1 MKRHLTFVCAALI
14 LSVLAFSETKTV
26 FTHAESA
33 MPPSP
38 EQVTAVPLYWFKTK
52 DNEGYDMGKQTG
64 FHYDTADADET
75 AALQK
80 QPGWA
85 YQGSIGYVFPKQV
98 PGTVPLYRLEKIEF
112 NNSNHLYTID
122 HKEAVNAFQNL
133 DWAWDPIVGYVSP
146 KQVTGTVPLYR
157 LYHPVFD
164 EKHGDIHFYTTDGV
178 LKNSYLY
185 EGFGF
190 IRIEAYIWSQP
201 TTLSTNAADNSN
213 SSDSKAGPVTK
224 PRPGPMS
231 PTDQLF
237 SLGCAQDAAKKQVTC
252 PSVRGW
258 ETCNYYK
265 NKGDLKVSS
274 CTTTADQAAFAN
286 IETDL
291 VGLGCKRFL
300 GRAGEYYCKD
310 SKGVQACEGYLKK
323 KDGLVTRCY
332 PLNYRPT

>member
-1 MKRHLTFVCAALI
+1 VKRHLTFVCAALI
-14 LSVLAFSETKTV
+14 LSVMAFSETKTV
-26 FTHAESA
+26 FTHAELA
-33 MPPSP
+33 MPPSM
-38 EQVTAVPLYWFKTK
+38 EKVTAVPLYWFTTNNVAGYFMDKT
-52 DNEGYDMGKQTG
+52 TA
-64 FHYDTADADET
+64 FHYYTADADLA
-75 AALQK
+75 AALK
-80 QPGWA
+80 QQPTWK
-85 YQGSIGYVFPKQV
+85 YQGIIGYVFPKQV

-146 KQVTGTVPLYR
+146 KKVTGTKELYR
-157 LYHPVFD
+157 LYYPPYKD
-164 EKHGDIHFYTTDGV
+164 EYGDIHFYTTDGV
-178 LKNSYLY
+178 LKDSYLLK
-185 EGFGF
+185 GFVF
-190 IRIEAYIWSQP
+190 IHIEAYIWSQP

-213 SSDSKAGPVTK
+213 SSDSKGGPVTK

-265 NKGDLKVSS
+265 NKGELKVSS
-274 CTTTADQAAFAN
+274 CTTTADQAAFAK

-323 KDGLVTRCY
+323 KDGLITRCY